1 MCGVIEPWHDF
12 ALQSIMNRLT
22 STQRQMTGLSSS
34 VVGERWRILDMAYTF
49 DGLIKTRTSEWW
61 VCMGLLGT
69 TAVLQAHAQ
78 DAIYRCGNTYTNN
91 PTPTEKRDC
100 KLIEG
105 GNVTVI
111 SAPRMKPVVAS
122 SGTRMAAAP
131 ASVSTSSAEQ
141 PRVDP
146 AQQRA
151 RDSDAKAIL
160 EAELKRAEARVIDLQ
175 REYNNG
181 NPERKGDEARNHG
194 KYVERTSE
202 LKASLLRAEADVIGI
217 RRELQRLGVTLPPA
231 VPSATPATNT
241 SATSLPTLSV
251 PVPPIASR

>member
-1 MCGVIEPWHDF
+1 
-12 ALQSIMNRLT
+12 
-22 STQRQMTGLSSS
+22 
-34 VVGERWRILDMAYTF
+34 
-49 DGLIKTRTSEWW
+49 
-61 VCMGLLGT
+61 
-69 TAVLQAHAQ
+69 
-78 DAIYRCGNTYTNN
+78 
-91 PTPTEKRDC
+91 
-100 KLIEG
+100 
-105 GNVTVI
+105 
-111 SAPRMKPVVAS
+111 
-122 SGTRMAAAP
+122 MAAAP
-131 ASVSTSSAEQ
+131 ASASTSNAEQ

-217 RRELQRLGVTLPPA
+217 RRELQRLGVTLPPT

-241 SATSLPTLSV
+241 STTSLPTLSV